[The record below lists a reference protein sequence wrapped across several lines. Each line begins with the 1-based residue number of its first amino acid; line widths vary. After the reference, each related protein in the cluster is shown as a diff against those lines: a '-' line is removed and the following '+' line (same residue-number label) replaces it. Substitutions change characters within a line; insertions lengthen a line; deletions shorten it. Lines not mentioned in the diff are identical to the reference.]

1 MIRLAIKTGSVQMTM
16 LRFNPPPSPDDSAR
30 QAIAGEI
37 WMHGDIARD
46 VSRAEMEFY
55 AGEMLYLIRCHAPP
69 EDMENYVL
77 RLQDRHVL
85 RTVDRDVVL
94 RLVDRCIAIARP

>member
-1 MIRLAIKTGSVQMTM
+1 MTM

-55 AGEMLYLIRCHAPP
+55 AGEMLGLIRSGASQDDV
-69 EDMENYVL
+69 EAYVL

-85 RTVDRDVVL
+85 RTIDSSVIV
-94 RLVDRCIAIARP
+94 RLVDRSIAIARPGQRE